1 MRRLPSR
8 TNPWLAMAVMG
19 WCAWVQPAQAAT
31 FITATDQLLDQAE
44 SLRSTDHARFVQML
58 EQIHREAPRLS
69 RSEQWRLRYL
79 DAWETM
85 FEGDYAKS
93 EVELRD
99 VIDHSGDTALVARA
113 SSQLLNNL
121 ATNRRY
127 EEAYALA
134 NRLTSELPQ
143 ISDRNARFALL
154 TNLSQ
159 MMDFAGQID
168 LAIQY
173 ARLAQDVVPRGES
186 LCYPLSM
193 QVAALSNGKQ
203 LTSSNPLIQQ
213 TIDTCTVAR
222 KPVFTNA
229 AWLILGSL
237 YLDENQPDKAMALLD
252 RIGPA
257 ISASRYYPQML
268 SSQVVRAQAYAKLG
282 DDKQARQAAL
292 AALAMSHPG
301 DVSEWLMTAY
311 DVLYQIEK
319 KHGNHATALAYYEQ
333 YVAQNAGNLSD
344 VTARTL
350 AYEVAK
356 QHVLQEKLE
365 TETLSKQN
373 NILRLEQALDRKAVE
388 ASRLYIVL
396 LLLAL
401 VSIFYWLL
409 RIKRSQLR
417 FKQLSSLD
425 GLTGI
430 LNHQNFMIEAD
441 RTLRTLEK
449 KQGAACL
456 VYVDLDYFKQVNDT
470 HGHAIGDA
478 VLRRTVAICR
488 QHLRPTDLFG
498 RLGGEEFGIL
508 LLDCSSHQ
516 GAGIADR
523 IRVAIEGTS
532 VDSDGDAVS
541 FSASVGLASTN
552 RCGYNLHK
560 LCKDADAAL
569 YRAKRTGR
577 NRVISDSENGNL
589 VEA

>member
-1 MRRLPSR
+1 MA
-8 TNPWLAMAVMG
+8 AMVWWAFAHPVH
-19 WCAWVQPAQAAT
+19 AAT
-31 FITATDQLLDQAE
+31 FITDPDQFLDQAE
-44 SLRSTDHARFVQML
+44 SLCSADHPRFVQML
-58 EQIHREAPRLS
+58 EQIRQEAPRLS
-69 RSEQWRLRYL
+69 KSQQWRLRYL

-93 EVELRD
+93 EAELRD
-99 VIDHSGDTALVARA
+99 VIDHSGDPILAAKA

-121 ATNRRY
+121 ATNQRY
-127 EEAYALA
+127 AEAYALA
-134 NRLTSELPQ
+134 NHLTSELPQ
-143 ISDRNARFALL
+143 VSDPHARFTLL

-159 MMDFAGQID
+159 MMDYAGQID

-186 LCYPLSM
+186 LCLPLSM
-193 QVAALSNGKQ
+193 QMAALYNGKR
-203 LTSSNPLIQQ
+203 LVSTSSLVQKA
-213 TIDTCTVAR
+213 IDTCTAAR
-222 KPVFTNA
+222 KPVFANT
-229 AWLILGSL
+229 AWLTLGSL
-237 YLDENQPDKAMALLD
+237 YLDENQPDRAMALLD
-252 RIGPA
+252 RIAPA
-257 ISASRYYPQML
+257 ISASHYYPHML
-268 SSQVVRAQAYAKLG
+268 SSQVERAQAYAKLG
-282 DDKQARQAAL
+282 DDKEARQAAL

-311 DVLYQIEK
+311 DVLYHIEK

-344 VTARTL
+344 VAARTL
-350 AYEVAK
+350 AYEVA
-356 QHVLQEKLE
+356 QQNVLQEKLE
-365 TETLSKQN
+365 AETLSKQN
-373 NILRLEQALDRKAVE
+373 NILRLEQALDKKAVE
-388 ASRLYIVL
+388 ASRLYIAL
-396 LLLAL
+396 LLIAL
-401 VSIFYWLL
+401 VSIIYWLFRL
-409 RIKRSQLR
+409 KRSQLR

-430 LNHQNFMIEAD
+430 LNHQNFMSEAD
-441 RTLRTLEK
+441 RTLRALER
-449 KQGAACL
+449 KQGSACL

-470 HGHAIGDA
+470 HGHAVGDA

-488 QHLRPTDLFG
+488 HHLRPTDLFG

-508 LLDCSSHQ
+508 LLDCSSLQ

-523 IRVAIEGTS
+523 IRVAIEGAS
-532 VDSDGDAVS
+532 VDSEGDAVS

-577 NRVISDSENGNL
+577 NRLITDSENGNL